1 MTALAFDTLKFA
13 QTLRDKAKF
22 TQEQSEGLANAIADA
37 TSDQIATKAN
47 MIQVE
52 SELRSDIQNVDASVQ
67 RLEVSMR
74 SEISS
79 LRSEMKTVEARLESK
94 LELLRSD
101 VLKWIVGS
109 IGFQTLVIL
118 GAVITLT
125 RAIGHP

>member
-22 TQEQSEGLANAIADA
+22 TQEQAEGLATAIADA
-37 TSDQIATKAN
+37 TSDQLATKAN
-47 MIQVE
+47 IAQIDGD
-52 SELRSDIQNVDASVQ
+52 LRNDIQNIDTSVQ
-67 RLEVSMR
+67 RLDFSMR

-79 LRSEMKTVEARLESK
+79 LRADMRSGESRIEAK
-94 LELLRSD
+94 LETLRSD

-125 RAIGHP
+125 RVIGHP

>member
-1 MTALAFDTLKFA
+1 MTALSFDTLKFA

-37 TSDQIATKAN
+37 TSDQIATKGDLTRVEGDLRTY
-47 MIQVE
+47 IQ
-52 SELRSDIQNVDASVQ
+52 SVDASVQ
-67 RLEVSMR
+67 RLEISLK
-74 SEISS
+74 SE
-79 LRSEMKTVEARLESK
+79 LKTVESRLETK
-94 LELLRSD
+94 IELLRSD

-125 RAIGHP
+125 RVIGHP

>member
-1 MTALAFDTLKFA
+1 MTTLAFDTLKFA

-37 TSDQIATKAN
+37 TSDQIATKGDLTRVEGDLRTY
-47 MIQVE
+47 IQ
-52 SELRSDIQNVDASVQ
+52 SVDASVQ
-67 RLEVSMR
+67 RLEISLK
-74 SEISS
+74 SE
-79 LRSEMKTVEARLESK
+79 LKTVESRLETK
-94 LELLRSD
+94 IELLRSD

-125 RAIGHP
+125 RVIGHP

>member
-1 MTALAFDTLKFA
+1 MTALAFDTLKFV

-37 TSDQIATKAN
+37 TSDQIATKGDLTRVEGDLRTY
-47 MIQVE
+47 IQ
-52 SELRSDIQNVDASVQ
+52 SVDASVQ
-67 RLEVSMR
+67 RLEISLK
-74 SEISS
+74 SE
-79 LRSEMKTVEARLESK
+79 LKTVESRLETK
-94 LELLRSD
+94 IELLRSD

-125 RAIGHP
+125 RVIGHP

>member
-37 TSDQIATKAN
+37 TSDQIATKGDLTRVEGDLRTY
-47 MIQVE
+47 IQ
-52 SELRSDIQNVDASVQ
+52 SVDASVQ
-67 RLEVSMR
+67 RLEISLK
-74 SEISS
+74 SE
-79 LRSEMKTVEARLESK
+79 LKTVESRLETK
-94 LELLRSD
+94 IELLRSD

-109 IGFQTLVIL
+109 IGFQTLIIL

-125 RAIGHP
+125 RVIGHP